1 MAKRLISQRF
11 SLSFV
16 LLLTTLGLFLATPTA
31 NADSPKQTQ
40 TSTETSVDFDDD
52 DGLDDE
58 GDGFH
63 AIYVDREG
71 NVLGTFVNV
80 PGAQIK
86 VYANGRIDLESRDY
100 TTEVDYNSNGR
111 IRTIGGARL
120 RYFNNNRI
128 RTIDGIDF
136 RYSRNGRL
144 ERIGSTEIDYS
155 SRGRLRRIEDVG
167 FDYDRNNILESIDD
181 NETRDGIRI
190 IVVN

>member
-1 MAKRLISQRF
+1 MAKRLVSQRF
-11 SLSFV
+11 SLRFV
-16 LLLTTLGLFLATPTA
+16 LLLTTLGLFLAVPAA
-31 NADSPKQTQ
+31 NADSLKQTQ
-40 TSTETSVDFDDD
+40 TPTGTLVDFDDD

-58 GDGFH
+58 GEGFH

-80 PGAQIK
+80 PGAKIK
-86 VYANGRIDLESRDY
+86 VYANGQIELESRDY

-120 RYFNNNRI
+120 RYFSNSRI

-136 RYSRNGRL
+136 RYSRNGLL